1 VAAEARVW
9 ENGMGELFP
18 SGHKL
23 GLLGEAEMVLRSKTE
38 MNKSLIGGFTQRKQI
53 LKGLVT

>member
-1 VAAEARVW
+1 
-9 ENGMGELFP
+9 MGELFP

-23 GLLGEAEMVLRSKTE
+23 GLYGEAEMVLRSKTE